1 MERGTS
7 LETLAGKGLIL
18 REGGTTWFLRLE
30 AEFSN
35 YDGKF
40 RLPLVLTVGR
50 PIFHSNC
57 EGEME
62 VARVTVGQNRPH
74 LGLCLGHNV
83 PLQG

>member
-1 MERGTS
+1 MV
-7 LETLAGKGLIL
+7 
-18 REGGTTWFLRLE
+18 LRLE

-40 RLPLVLTVGR
+40 RLPLVLTLGR

-62 VARVTVGQNRPH
+62 VA
-74 LGLCLGHNV
+74 LESL
-83 PLQG
+83 